1 MRLARPLYGLIKGIY
16 DILASYLLAWVLL
29 FALLALGL
37 QLLLSLLTGMYGFGS
52 TESFW
57 LWVDR
62 ADLPGGVR
70 ALHLRLGGALLLHSV
85 VFLALRRQILAVK
98 KHVERSVDRGLRWYR
113 ALTHSSQTLEAACGF
128 LFSLGV
134 TLLLIPF
141 VIQPTLVPL
150 DWGATAW
157 TRRAA
162 NLLDGS
168 ASAATAESVIG
179 LYRKLYA
186 RPVVAEGVSA
196 GELEPPAP
204 RPASPA
210 TPSRPG
216 TPPAPVKPRKSRL
229 MDRWD
234 PYIWKVVE
242 DRHQFAVLKALI
254 YVESGGLQY
263 AVSSTGCAGLTQ
275 FCSRTARSGGFRRIF
290 GVGQVYPCR
299 CRGVCRVSRAAR
311 RDLESGDPA
320 RIRSRS
326 DEFPCELT
334 DARFDPAKAVR
345 AGQAFVRRLS
355 RRHGGNLYLIY
366 IGYNS
371 GPAVSGRLWR
381 ALGRDGKAGLPAIE
395 ARLTD
400 ALSPYFRRSAASR
413 ARNLTR
419 VHLPKIQRA
428 YRRYLAQARQ
438 GARK

>member
-1 MRLARPLYGLIKGIY
+1 MRLARPLYGLTKGIY
-16 DILASYLLAWVLL
+16 DILATYLLAWVLL
-29 FALLALGL
+29 FALLALGF
-37 QLLLSLLTGMYGFGS
+37 QLLLSLFTGMYGFSS

-57 LWVDR
+57 SWVDG
-62 ADLPGGVR
+62 ADLPGGLR
-70 ALHLRLGGALLLHSV
+70 ALHLRLGGALLLHCA
-85 VFLALRRQILAVK
+85 VFVTLRRQILAVK
-98 KHVERSVDRGLRWYR
+98 GHTERSVDRGLRWYR
-113 ALTHSSQTLEAACGF
+113 ALADRSPNFEAVCGF
-128 LFSLGV
+128 IFSLAV

-150 DWGATAW
+150 DWGGAAW

-168 ASAATAESVIG
+168 ATAATVESVIG

-186 RPVVAEGVSA
+186 RPVVAEGVSPQ
-196 GELEPPAP
+196 ELEPPAP
-204 RPASPA
+204 
-210 TPSRPG
+210 PSAPVRPG
-216 TPPAPVKPRKSRL
+216 MPPRPVKPPRKHRL

-234 PYIWKVVE
+234 SYIWRVVE

-290 GVGQVYPCR
+290 GTGQVYPCR
-299 CRGVCRVSRAAR
+299 CRGVCRVSRAAK

-320 RIRSRS
+320 RIRSRR

-355 RRHGGNLYLIY
+355 RRYGGNLYLIY

-381 ALGRDGKAGLPAIE
+381 ALGRDPKADLPAIE
-395 ARLTD
+395 ARLID
-400 ALSPYFRRSAASR
+400 ALKPYFRRSAGSR
-413 ARNLTR
+413 ARNLVR

-428 YRRYLAQARQ
+428 YLRYLAQARAA
-438 GARK
+438 GK